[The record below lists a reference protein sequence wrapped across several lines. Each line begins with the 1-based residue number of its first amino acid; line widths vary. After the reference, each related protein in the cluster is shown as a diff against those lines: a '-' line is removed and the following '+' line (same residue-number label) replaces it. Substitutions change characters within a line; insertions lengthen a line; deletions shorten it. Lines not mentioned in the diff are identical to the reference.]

1 MNVLVQETTND
12 DRKTSNFI
20 GEMKKVGIGLE
31 RISIMTSKIIS
42 HFLKG
47 KVSLSPMKRILII
60 LKELEYLESLG
71 KLAGRRK
78 NEEHWRN

>member
-1 MNVLVQETTND
+1 
-12 DRKTSNFI
+12 
-20 GEMKKVGIGLE
+20 
-31 RISIMTSKIIS
+31 
-42 HFLKG
+42 
-47 KVSLSPMKRILII
+47 MKRILII